1 MFKLSRLAR
10 QKLACYSN
18 IGVHFSMVKDTSQFQ
33 RSLLQIGSITLI
45 AGAIIVIV
53 STLFH
58 ASTEDPSN
66 HLLVFTTYA
75 SDNSWIAIHIGQFAG
90 VVMVFAGGFVA
101 LYRLNIQS
109 ESSMVVILAWIG
121 LALAI
126 MTASAFTVLQA
137 VDGIGNKLAVDSWVD
152 AAPSNEKAITFG
164 VAEGVRFVE
173 IGTNSYFRILQG
185 TVAVIFGIAILKNR
199 LISKWI
205 GGAGVVIGAVTIY
218 AGLEVSY
225 QGFGGLTTEIGV
237 SMIIYF
243 IWVGIMGGS
252 MWKKSMSMSK
262 SRSLT

>member
-1 MFKLSRLAR
+1 
-10 QKLACYSN
+10 
-18 IGVHFSMVKDTSQFQ
+18 MVKDTSQFQ

-164 VAEGVRFVE
+164 VAEG
-173 IGTNSYFRILQG
+173 G
-185 TVAVIFGIAILKNR
+185 
-199 LISKWI
+199 
-205 GGAGVVIGAVTIY
+205 
-218 AGLEVSY
+218 
-225 QGFGGLTTEIGV
+225 
-237 SMIIYF
+237 
-243 IWVGIMGGS
+243 
-252 MWKKSMSMSK
+252 
-262 SRSLT
+262 